1 MRNIMINVTDLK
13 FDLNKH
19 GITVV
24 GTYGP
29 TTVIKYDF
37 ENGDDVSLRKGEIKV
52 EVKSVEKQA
61 DGTFKGVIKNI
72 KPYNSLESE
81 QISEGTEILFS
92 YTNIFACTKN

>member
-1 MRNIMINVTDLK
+1 MINVTDLK

-29 TTVIKYDF
+29 KTVIKYDF
-37 ENGDDVSLRKGEIKV
+37 ENGDDVSLRKGEIEV

-61 DGTFKGVIKNI
+61 GGTFKGIIKNI
-72 KPYNSLESE
+72 MPYNSLEAE

-92 YTNIFACTKN
+92 YTNIFACMKN